1 LGGSARLRLLSG
13 LLWRVALTGRLPLW
27 EVASSYFLG
36 EFSMRLF
43 KSFIVMLAAVCALG
57 ALMAAS
63 AFALPTVLAETA
75 QKYTGKSIGKTELQQ
90 QGGLVSVE
98 CASAT
103 GEGEGEAK
111 SPLGPYHI
119 TFKTCKALGAE
130 CTGEG
135 DEKGQILNLGTSHLV
150 YDTLG
155 ATLGAA
161 GVAILFLPGAS
172 KFNCGALVGTIETA
186 AGGMVL
192 CLIKNPTLL
201 TKIFTFKCEASGTV
215 GVPKET
221 MYYNDSGTLVKIA
234 TLLSQRNT
242 NGFVQSAWVGES
254 TVEYTNDILI
264 MI

>member
-1 LGGSARLRLLSG
+1 
-13 LLWRVALTGRLPLW
+13 
-27 EVASSYFLG
+27 
-36 EFSMRLF
+36 MRLF
-43 KSFIVMLAAVCALG
+43 KSLVVMLAAVCALG

-90 QGGLVSVE
+90 QGNAFSVK

-103 GEGEGEAK
+103 GEGEGEAGK
-111 SPLGPYHI
+111 PLGPYHI
-119 TFKTCKALGAE
+119 TFKTCEVLTVK

-135 DEKGQILNLGTSHLV
+135 DEAGQILNLGTSHLV
-150 YDTLG
+150 YDSLG

-161 GVAILFLPGAS
+161 GVAILFLPSAS
-172 KFNCGALVGTIETA
+172 KFTCGGLGTVETA
-186 AGGMVL
+186 AGGGVL

-201 TKIFTFKCEASGTV
+201 TKIFTFACEASGTV

-221 MYYNDSGTLVKIA
+221 TYYNAGGTLVKIS
-234 TLLSQRNT
+234 TLLSQKGT
-242 NGFVQSAWVGES
+242 EGFKQSALVWEG
-254 TVEYTNDILI
+254 TDEYTNDVLI